1 MRLIDADA
9 IVLDY
14 GGLAKIH
21 PHDCRGIAE
30 YFAKQIDAMPTI
42 EPERKGKWIKMSD
55 ADGEYFACS
64 VCGGELQRILLSKPT
79 WDKPYP
85 DMVSC
90 DPTDFCPNCGADLRE
105 GAEQE

>member
-42 EPERKGKWIKMSD
+42 EPERRGKWIQND
-55 ADGEYFACS
+55 NG
-64 VCGGELQRILLSKPT
+64 T
-79 WDKPYP
+79 W
-85 DMVSC
+85 SC
-90 DPTDFCPNCGADLRE
+90 DQCKSWIPDEQHYYANYCLYCGADMRE
-105 GAEQE
+105 GGAE